1 MYICSFR
8 HNNVAYCMVTDIWLW
23 ACEVL
28 KRNVKIL
35 IMIQGE
41 DMVVE
46 ISSVT
51 IVKINENLY
60 SL

>member
-1 MYICSFR
+1 
-8 HNNVAYCMVTDIWLW
+8 MVTDIWLW

>member
-1 MYICSFR
+1 MSLLL
-8 HNNVAYCMVTDIWLW
+8 VTDIWLW

-28 KRNVKIL
+28 KKNVKIL

-51 IVKINENLY
+51 IVKIKDKLY